1 MFFWQPEMEGAHQHD
16 KGGRGSTATQPT
28 HRELAP
34 EHAAG
39 KVPVPLGRECQ
50 WETTGQ
56 RLKRAV
62 KLCVELFARELAL
75 AAAQSCREH
84 SRGCQLNGAHSPHAS
99 FRDRELCHAGIVQ
112 LCRFAMN
119 LHECRGTCKNV
130 FLAARDGRR
139 SPTRQRRQRK
149 HGHAANTQGARS

>member
-1 MFFWQPEMEGAHQHD
+1 MEGAHQHD

-56 RLKRAV
+56 RLKLAV
-62 KLCVELFARELAL
+62 KLCVELFARELATCSSTVMPRAL
-75 AAAQSCREH
+75 ARVPTE
-84 SRGCQLNGAHSPHAS
+84 RGSFSPCLLP
-99 FRDRELCHAGIVQ
+99 RL
-112 LCRFAMN
+112 
-119 LHECRGTCKNV
+119 
-130 FLAARDGRR
+130 
-139 SPTRQRRQRK
+139 
-149 HGHAANTQGARS
+149 

>member
-1 MFFWQPEMEGAHQHD
+1 MEGAHHHD

-56 RLKRAV
+56 RLKLAV
-62 KLCVELFARELAL
+62 KLCVELFRLGAGHLQQHSHAVSTRE
-75 AAAQSCREH
+75 
-84 SRGCQLNGAHSPHAS
+84 GA
-99 FRDRELCHAGIVQ
+99 
-112 LCRFAMN
+112 N
-119 LHECRGTCKNV
+119 
-130 FLAARDGRR
+130 
-139 SPTRQRRQRK
+139 
-149 HGHAANTQGARS
+149 

>member
-1 MFFWQPEMEGAHQHD
+1 M
-16 KGGRGSTATQPT
+16 QPT

-62 KLCVELFARELAL
+62 KLCVELSVPLGRECQWETTGQRLKRAVKLCVELFARELA
-75 AAAQSCREH
+75 
-84 SRGCQLNGAHSPHAS
+84 
-99 FRDRELCHAGIVQ
+99 
-112 LCRFAMN
+112 
-119 LHECRGTCKNV
+119 TCSSTV
-130 FLAARDGRR
+130 M
-139 SPTRQRRQRK
+139 P
-149 HGHAANTQGARS
+149 